1 MSSETLEETVVS
13 VDGVAEADESM
24 SWPPSHELASVWEE
38 SSDVRRSLRQNGKL
52 LVWPKPHLTGVA
64 TVEALRANRVAIN
77 DALKVWAN
85 HTQGSSMPKS
95 PPVDWLREE
104 ACQLLGYKH
113 MSQVYLLISPCPIW
127 KKIVRSNTA
136 CAHSY
141 VQWAFHILLL
151 RQVQQIYVLMNV
163 ECKMCNLHLDSWGV
177 KRLVSLCLRRFRRD
191 IVTFRDP
198 ELLFMD
204 ISFIL
209 ADIVSVL

>member
-1 MSSETLEETVVS
+1 MASSWCGQSRIWLVLQQWKHSEQTVWQS
-13 VDGVAEADESM
+13 TMPWKSG
-24 SWPPSHELASVWEE
+24 
-38 SSDVRRSLRQNGKL
+38 Q
-52 LVWPKPHLTGVA
+52 TI
-64 TVEALRANRVAIN
+64 LRALLCQSRLQWTGWGRRRASFWDTNTCR
-77 DALKVWAN
+77 
-85 HTQGSSMPKS
+85 KS
-95 PPVDWLREE
+95 IFWFPHVQFE
-104 ACQLLGYKH
+104 
-113 MSQVYLLISPCPIW
+113 

-209 ADIVSVL
+209 ADIVSVI

>member
-104 ACQLLGYKH
+104 ACQLLGYKP
-113 MSQVYLLISPCPIW
+113 MSQVYLLISPCPI
-127 KKIVRSNTA
+127 
-136 CAHSY
+136 
-141 VQWAFHILLL
+141 
-151 RQVQQIYVLMNV
+151 
-163 ECKMCNLHLDSWGV
+163 
-177 KRLVSLCLRRFRRD
+177 
-191 IVTFRDP
+191 
-198 ELLFMD
+198 
-204 ISFIL
+204 
-209 ADIVSVL
+209 